1 MENGM
6 KLYYTNLAK
15 YDLLDDATFGR
26 VVKHLMHIKSGY
38 KWNVK
43 PSELKELD
51 RYLISSHLKDYDAI
65 EKWRKFQVEQKNMLS
80 DALVYEEDEAKARE
94 QYQIDMTRKIANEQ
108 RQNMHQSRIEDN
120 NMPL

>member
-1 MENGM
+1 MENGL

-15 YDLLDDATFGR
+15 YDLIDDATFGR

-65 EKWRKFQVEQKNMLS
+65 EKWRKFQVEQKNMLT
-80 DALVYEEDEAKARE
+80 DAERERIQMEETMKLAK
-94 QYQIDMTRKIANEQ
+94 EQ
-108 RQNMHQSRIEDN
+108 RRVKIDDIP
-120 NMPL
+120 MPL